1 MDKVSNIRFKLNHK
15 LINNDFVI
23 DKNGGKVIELIGQ
36 SFIAD
41 EESIFG
47 TVNHDWNQR
56 ELDWYLSQS
65 LNVNHIP
72 GETPAI
78 WKQVAD
84 KHGSINSNYGWCIF
98 SNKNHNQY
106 LNVLDTLTKNP
117 DSRRGEMIYTRPSM
131 QTDYN
136 INGRSDFMCTG
147 SVSYF
152 IRDNKLTAH
161 VKMRSNDVTFGYKGD
176 YHWQKYVLDRLAKDL
191 NVESGDI
198 IWTASSLHVYDR
210 HFYLVK

>member
-78 WKQVAD
+78 WKQV
-84 KHGSINSNYGWCIF
+84 
-98 SNKNHNQY
+98 
-106 LNVLDTLTKNP
+106 
-117 DSRRGEMIYTRPSM
+117 
-131 QTDYN
+131 
-136 INGRSDFMCTG
+136 
-147 SVSYF
+147 
-152 IRDNKLTAH
+152 
-161 VKMRSNDVTFGYKGD
+161 
-176 YHWQKYVLDRLAKDL
+176 
-191 NVESGDI
+191 
-198 IWTASSLHVYDR
+198 
-210 HFYLVK
+210 